1 MPRPHAPADFVGG
14 VPAGTH
20 VSRVRKNAETENADA
35 CIPCQQ
41 CGGQC
46 EAVTWQC
53 DKAMRSD
60 CDPVPSS
67 HLRCLHLQARDIGR
81 LAASVLR
88 RSLPLL
94 YPSAASGAAFAA
106 PALAHLPFSDWK
118 PSTTSFSKGAAT
130 MSTTYTPLLAVK
142 SPVPSDIDI
151 AQSVEPVHVRL
162 TRSMRHSGARSQDHL
177 RLLPSAA
184 EANCHPLL
192 TPLCLFVCADC
203 QDCRDPGTAGQ
214 RV

>member
-20 VSRVRKNAETENADA
+20 VSRVRKNAGTNNADG

-41 CGGQC
+41 CGVCVNNGS
-46 EAVTWQC
+46 ATS
-53 DKAMRSD
+53 RSD

-67 HLRCLHLQARDIGR
+67 HRRCLHLQARDIGR
-81 LAASVLR
+81 LSASVLR

-118 PSTTSFSKGAAT
+118 PALPSTTSFSKSAAT
-130 MSTTYTPLLAVK
+130 MSTTHTPLLAVK

-162 TRSMRHSGARSQDHL
+162 TGSMRHSGARSEDHL

-184 EANCHPLL
+184 EANCHPRLI
-192 TPLCLFVCADC
+192 PLCLFVFADC
-203 QDCRDPGTAGQ
+203 QDCRDLGTAGQ